1 MELETNREQPF
12 NLDKTQEEMKEIL
25 EENGGQIQEQTGS
38 QLGKFSSPESLLEA
52 YNNLQREFTK
62 KCQKLS
68 EYEKQNVD
76 NAIVET
82 SHSDE
87 TKEIAPA
94 FESKEWRSQVADFL
108 RKNEHA
114 REFSKEISSEILKD
128 PNLQKS
134 SNMLEIAWSRV
145 LAKNYKTPEQ
155 IATDNNFLQNFVL
168 NNEEVKKQVFSNYM
182 QTLNNFNSPN
192 LIGSGF
198 RGGKSTIAISKNRP
212 NSLDDAA
219 SLALKFF
226 KN

>member
-1 MELETNREQPF
+1 MELEINREQPF
-12 NLDKTQEEMKEIL
+12 DLDKTQEEMKEIL
-25 EENGGQIQEQTGS
+25 EENGGQTQEQTGS
-38 QLGKFSSPESLLEA
+38 QIGKFSSPESLLEA

-68 EYEKQNVD
+68 EFEKQNVD
-76 NAIVET
+76 NANLET
-82 SHSDE
+82 SQNDE

-94 FESKEWRSQVADFL
+94 FESRMWRSQVADFL
-108 RKNEHA
+108 RKNEQA

-134 SNMLEIAWSRV
+134 SNMLELAWSRV
-145 LAKNYKTPEQ
+145 IAKNYKSPEQ
-155 IATDNNFLQNFVL
+155 IAMDNTFLQNFVL

-182 QTLNNFNSPN
+182 QELNSNNSPN

-198 RGGKSTIAISKNRP
+198 RGGKSTVALSKNRP
-212 NSLDDAA
+212 QNLDDAA